1 MASDTKT
8 FNKQCSLKE
17 AVAALRDGMT
27 IGIGGWGPRR
37 KPMALIREIVR
48 SGIKNLSL
56 VAFGGADVGMLCAAG
71 AVKKVT
77 YGFISLDFIPLEPY
91 FRKSRQAGVV
101 EAVEVDEG
109 MVVLGLRAASWR
121 MPFLPTR
128 AGLATDVLKNNPQ
141 FKTITSPYD
150 DKEVLLAM
158 PALKLDAALVHV
170 NRADKYGNTQT
181 DGPDHYF
188 DDLFARASDSCIVT
202 CEEIY
207 DRLDLTHSDTAKSS
221 LFERYLVSKVVHA
234 PFGAHPSSCPTGYGW
249 DTGHFKAYAASATEE
264 NGWANYRATYID
276 KGEDEYV
283 KAVGGADKIKSLP
296 LPVM

>member
-1 MASDTKT
+1 LA
-8 FNKQCSLKE
+8 FNKQTSLKE
-17 AVAALRDGMT
+17 AVATLRDGMT

-71 AVKKVT
+71 SVKKIT

-91 FRKSRQAGVV
+91 FRKARQSGAV

-109 MVVLGLRAASWR
+109 NVVLGLRAAGWR

-128 AGLATDVLKNNPQ
+128 AGLATDVMKNNPQ
-141 FKTITSPYD
+141 FKTITSPYAD
-150 DKEVLLAM
+150 GEVLLAM
-158 PALKLDAALVHV
+158 PALKLDAALIHV
-170 NRADKYGNTQT
+170 NRADKLGNTQT

-188 DDLFARASDSCIVT
+188 DDLFARAADSVIVS

-207 DRLDLTHSDTAKSS
+207 DRLDLTHSDQAKSN

-234 PFGAHPSSCPTGYGW
+234 PCGAHPSSCPQVYGW
-249 DTGHFKAYAASATEE
+249 DVGHFKTYTGSAGEE
-264 NGWANYRATYID
+264 NGWANYRASFID
-276 KGEDEYV
+276 KGEEEYV